1 MVHWGVAVKVLA
13 YLRSTKEKGILLG
26 GKQKDGQIVGYA
38 DSDWGSDTD
47 DRISVSGGVI
57 FWGSSILTWFSR
69 KQSMISLSTA
79 EAETHALVDVA
90 KEVVHIQR
98 LVQEVYDFLDL
109 GDIKMAMICT
119 DNQPAIDAV
128 LNGKGRTKH
137 YDLRIKYLAETVAR
151 EWFEIN
157 WVSTADNLA
166 DIFTKALRT
175 TRFRMLAAALV
186 HEESESKSN
195 RANFRNEI

>member
-1 MVHWGVAVKVLA
+1 V
-13 YLRSTKEKGILLG
+13 ILFL
-26 GKQKDGQIVGYA
+26 KFVPFRR
-38 DSDWGSDTD
+38 T
-47 DRISVSGGVI
+47 
-57 FWGSSILTWFSR
+57 
-69 KQSMISLSTA
+69 
-79 EAETHALVDVA
+79 
-90 KEVVHIQR
+90 
-98 LVQEVYDFLDL
+98 YDFLDL

-137 YDLRIKYLAETVAR
+137 YDLRIKYLAEAVAR
-151 EWFEIN
+151 ERFEIN